1 MEYWILQILNGV
13 SWGMLLFLISAG
25 FTLTFG
31 LMQVISVAHG
41 SFYMLGGYLALS
53 IVRSI
58 HSFSLG
64 MVVAVLAMG
73 ILGMV
78 IYRVLLR
85 HNLGELEQVFL
96 TLGLFFL
103 IGDIALWIW
112 TGHPALIAKPIL
124 FAGVVRLGSNTYPL
138 YRLFVIAVGLLVA
151 AFLWWFQERTKYGAL
166 MRAGVDDEEM
176 SRAIGI
182 NIALSK
188 TLVFGLGTALA
199 ALGGVLGGPL
209 MGVYPGLDLEVL
221 LFAMVVVV
229 IGGIGS
235 LLGAFVAALM
245 VGLADNLGKVIFP
258 ELSLFVV
265 FALMAIVLVVKPSG
279 FFGKA

>member
-41 SFYMLGGYLALS
+41 TFYMLGGYLALTV
-53 IVRSI
+53 VRSI
-58 HSFSLG
+58 SSFPLG
-64 MVVAVLAMG
+64 MLGAVLAMG
-73 ILGMV
+73 IFGMV
-78 IYRVLLR
+78 VYRVLLR
-85 HNLGELEQVFL
+85 RNLGELEQVFL
-96 TLGLFFL
+96 TLGLFFFF
-103 IGDIALWIW
+103 GDIALWVW
-112 TGHPALIAKPIL
+112 TGHPALIAKPAL
-124 FAGVVRLGSNTYPL
+124 FEGVIRLGSSTYPL
-138 YRLFVIAVGLLVA
+138 YRLFVISVGLIVA
-151 AFLWWFQERTKYGAL
+151 AFLWWFQEKTKYGAL
-166 MRAGVDDEEM
+166 IRAGVDDEEM
-176 SRAIGI
+176 SQSIGI
-182 NIALSK
+182 NIALLK

-235 LLGAFVAALM
+235 LFGAFIAALI

-258 ELSLFVV
+258 EFSLFLV
-265 FALMAIVLVVKPSG
+265 FALMAMVLVVRPSG
-279 FFGKA
+279 LFGKT